1 MSAALEGIAERAVA
15 MACGLGATDAEC
27 TLAEGSEFSVN
38 VRLGEVES
46 LKDAGSSGAGIRVL
60 LGKRAGSSYTSD
72 LSEEGIRRMVA
83 QAMEIAEI
91 ATEDPHA
98 GLPDRGELGRFEGD
112 LKLFFDDVAAL
123 ATEDKIARAK
133 ETEKAAMAYDPRIVN
148 SEGASFNSYTGVRV
162 FANSFGFLG
171 SYASS
176 SCSLSVT
183 PVARDGGSME
193 RDYWYTSARSSTS
206 LEDPE
211 YVGQQAA
218 RRALRRLNP
227 RKVGTQKIPVIFE
240 SRVARGLLD
249 HLFDAASGSAV
260 YRKATFL
267 ADKLG
272 EPIASPR
279 LTVID
284 DATMPGLF
292 GSSPFDDEGVPSRR
306 TVVLERGV
314 LKSFL
319 HNTYTARRLGMRTT
333 GNGSRGLTGNAGV
346 GHGNFY
352 LEPGER
358 SADEIIRGV
367 SKGLYVTELIGFG
380 VNVVT
385 GDYSRGAS
393 GHWIENGE
401 LGWPVSEITI
411 ASTLQE
417 MLMNI
422 EAVGSDL
429 EFRGSLASP
438 TLLVREMTISGR
450 S

>member
-1 MSAALEGIAERAVA
+1 VSAGLERVAERAVA
-15 MACGLGATDAEC
+15 MACDLGAAHAEC
-27 TLAEGSEFSVN
+27 TLAEGDEFSVN

-46 LKDAGSSGAGIRVL
+46 LKDAGSSGAGLRVL
-60 LGKRAGSSYTSD
+60 LGRRAGSSYTSD
-72 LSEEGIRRMVA
+72 LSEEGVRRMVE

-98 GLPDRGELGRFEGD
+98 GLPDRSELGRFEGD
-112 LKLFFDDVAAL
+112 LKLFFEDVAEIP
-123 ATEDKIARAK
+123 TEEKIARAK
-133 ETEKAAMAYDPRIVN
+133 ETENAAMTYDARIVN
-148 SEGASFNSYTGVRV
+148 SEGASFDSYTGVRV
-162 FANSFGFLG
+162 FANSLGFTG

-176 SCSLSVT
+176 SCSLSAS

-193 RDYWYTSARSSTS
+193 RDYWYTSGRSSTS

-218 RRALRRLNP
+218 RRALRRLGP
-227 RKVGTQKIPVIFE
+227 RRVETQKIPVIFE
-240 SRVARGLLD
+240 PRVARGLLD
-249 HLFDAASGSAV
+249 HLFDAVSGSAV

-272 EPIASPR
+272 EQIASPHV
-279 LTVID
+279 TAID
-284 DATMPGLF
+284 NATMPGLF

-319 HNTYTARRLGMRTT
+319 HNTYTARRLGMQTT
-333 GNGSRGLTGNAGV
+333 GNASRGLTGNAGV

-358 SADEIIRGV
+358 SAEEIIRGV

-385 GDYSRGAS
+385 GDYSRGAA
-393 GHWIENGE
+393 GLWIENGE
-401 LGWPVSEITI
+401 LAWPVSEITI

-417 MLMNI
+417 MLMGI
-422 EAVGSDL
+422 DAVGSDL
-429 EFRGSLASP
+429 EFRGALASP